1 MFTCMHMVSVC
12 LSYFEL
18 FTAGN
23 ELELTSPEQR
33 LSTIMQTQQITAQ
46 YSSSPIIF
54 QASTSKLMNTHIAP
68 TASQL
73 LTEVPISIS
82 PLGTVLQMT
91 AQPTEFPLSVT
102 TLPTTLTTQRLES
115 TTSPSLNTKNSNLNT
130 PSPTVVQVSTTS
142 EKSEDYIKTSMIPPI
157 PPGRDNQV
165 NSQTMILIA
174 GVSAGCA
181 VLVLLVAIAIVVCS
195 ILARSRRAV
204 LVHSSKKANS
214 PLEENNQFEFSK
226 YNVKGILNAPHNCI
240 SFCR

>member
-23 ELELTSPEQR
+23 ELTSPEQR
-33 LSTIMQTQQITAQ
+33 LSTIMQTQLTTAQ
-46 YSSSPIIF
+46 YSSSSPIIF

-82 PLGTVLQMT
+82 PLETVT
-91 AQPTEFPLSVT
+91 AQPTEFPLT
-102 TLPTTLTTQRLES
+102 ILPTTLTTQMPES

-142 EKSEDYIKTSMIPPI
+142 EKSGDYIKASLIPPI

-181 VLVLLVAIAIVVCS
+181 LLVLLVAIAIVVCS
-195 ILARSRRAV
+195 IFARSRRAV